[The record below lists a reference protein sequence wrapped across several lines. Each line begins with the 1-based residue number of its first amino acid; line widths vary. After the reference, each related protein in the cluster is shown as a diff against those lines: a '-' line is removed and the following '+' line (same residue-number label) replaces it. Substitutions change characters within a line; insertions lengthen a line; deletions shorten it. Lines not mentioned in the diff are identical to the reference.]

1 MNIKPAIQSFI
12 IIIFLL
18 STTCVMA
25 QEVVTS
31 IENEYNKT
39 TQNTPERF
47 TLAGKYAQTLF
58 YNGQKEKAFKILR
71 QNIAFAEKYNDSKH
85 ASYLYAVSAINYQL
99 EKNEKASDN
108 SIYKAVHYAEKTQ
121 DYSAKGFVKYA
132 QGWIKLRKSK
142 EAEAVKFFLDALK
155 LYDKAPSNAILLSRL
170 SSVYSELTSIYA
182 NWNDYLLQE
191 KYSKLALEVALKQND
206 KNTILTAYMAMGYM
220 YEQQF
225 LINQKNIYLRDL
237 AEKYYQNSI
246 DLYNASR
253 SEILAP
259 SNLAFIANNLA
270 YLYFSHYPK
279 NYRNKAI
286 YYAELAKEIGIK
298 TEQHD
303 VVAAV
308 NGMLSELARENNEQQ
323 KAKNYLLST
332 LNDIDIKSLN
342 QHILMSTYKSLSNIS
357 EEEHNYN
364 EALNYYKLYMNTYR
378 KVYDQEQA
386 RISKNFEAQFDKERQ
401 EQKLIRLQLETE
413 KKEQQIQLMYSLGIQ
428 QKQEIDNAKLREDA
442 QYKKLTLSQLESD
455 KRAQELTISNQELRL
470 SKLENK
476 SRKEEITNYIQEL
489 NFKDKLNKYYIS
501 FIIIFIVLLALL
513 LYVLKQRNNHL
524 KQRETLHLL
533 EIDKERQNSK
543 ISTLTA
549 LLDGQEK
556 ERARLA
562 RDLHDGLGG
571 LLSSTKLQLTY
582 LNEKIDTSAKN
593 DMSKSIHQLDGAV
606 DELRRVAHNLM
617 PDLLVKYGLEEALKE
632 YAIRMSNEQLDVDAQ
647 FLSYTNSLDKERQ
660 LLVYRIIQELVNNAI
675 KHANASQIIIQVAED
690 TTDYHITVED
700 DGNGFDTKNKNLLQ
714 SAGLHNINSRV
725 EFLKGILNIH
735 SEIDLGTSVEFQ
747 FPKN

>member
-1 MNIKPAIQSFI
+1 
-12 IIIFLL
+12 
-18 STTCVMA
+18 MA

-71 QNIAFAEKYNDSKH
+71 QNIAFAEKFNDSKH
-85 ASYLYAVSAINYQL
+85 ASYLYAVLAINYQL

-142 EAEAVKFFLDALK
+142 EAEAVKFYLDALK

-182 NWNDYLLQE
+182 NWNDYPLQE

-246 DLYNASR
+246 DLYNANNN
-253 SEILAP
+253 EILAP

-270 YLYFSHYPK
+270 YLYLSHYPK

>member
-1 MNIKPAIQSFI
+1 
-12 IIIFLL
+12 
-18 STTCVMA
+18 MA

-71 QNIAFAEKYNDSKH
+71 QNIGFAEKNNDSKH

-142 EAEAVKFFLDALK
+142 EAEAVKFYLDALK

-182 NWNDYLLQE
+182 NWNDYPLQE

-246 DLYNASR
+246 DLYNANR

-270 YLYFSHYPK
+270 YLYLSHYPK